1 MIISAYTRKALPIC
15 IVLAL
20 PMLPARA
27 SGSAGYHPLVLLGM
41 QESGTGAPLGK
52 LIVSPETMAGR
63 CITRV
68 SPNLPQGTGA
78 LNSYTVVVR
87 AVIWKSGKVT
97 PMHAVSGEPSLQAA
111 AMDALRL
118 WRYKPYARN
127 GDLVDVTTDIRV
139 DFSPGK
145 PGGIITHPN
154 H

>member
-1 MIISAYTRKALPIC
+1 MIISAYTRKALPVC

-27 SGSAGYHPLVLLGM
+27 LASAGFHSLALLGM

-68 SPNLPQGTGA
+68 SPNLPQGTGT

-97 PMHAVSGEPSLQAA
+97 PMHA
-111 AMDALRL
+111 
-118 WRYKPYARN
+118 
-127 GDLVDVTTDIRV
+127 
-139 DFSPGK
+139 
-145 PGGIITHPN
+145 
-154 H
+154 